1 MWLYFQNTLDESWNP
16 LDSYTN
22 VTFWCETKKRTTIIK
37 KPWRQSECKSFCY
50 WSFFFAFIDWL
61 SHDWSW
67 MTGFHGNTP
76 FSPQNRPHLLS
87 YYGGLHLSVK
97 RALLPSHIDPAEIP
111 HLSGCFIF
119 SEWLVVSM
127 HFFSFHG
134 WNFISKSYCF
144 LPLMSTFLI
153 PFISIVKQKIKY
165 KIHWKK
171 CKKIAVSTSVFKL
184 LSESRV
190 LAESLLQSLDMRSLM
205 MLLWSA
211 PSLQFFCWV
220 TKNGESQNVVLWLL
234 DYNYVCK
241 SDFSIF
247 GECPT

>member
-1 MWLYFQNTLDESWNP
+1 
-16 LDSYTN
+16 
-22 VTFWCETKKRTTIIK
+22 
-37 KPWRQSECKSFCY
+37 
-50 WSFFFAFIDWL
+50 
-61 SHDWSW
+61 

-87 YYGGLHLSVK
+87 YYGGLHLSVE

-127 HFFSFHG
+127 HFFGFQG
-134 WNFISKSYCF
+134 WNFISKLYYF
-144 LPLMSTFLI
+144 LPLMSAFLI

-165 KIHWKK
+165 KIHWGKFKK
-171 CKKIAVSTSVFKL
+171 MSVSTAVFKL

-205 MLLWSA
+205 MCLWSV
-211 PSLQFFCWV
+211 PSLQFFAEWP
-220 TKNGESQNVVLWLL
+220 KMG
-234 DYNYVCK
+234 K
-241 SDFSIF
+241 AKM
-247 GECPT
+247 